1 MFVSNYMSCPVITVR
16 PESPLV
22 EVRELLRSHSF
33 RHLPVVD
40 AEQVLIG
47 IVTDRDLRSALPSA
61 FMNEEEKAGYL
72 ARFQASTVAAIM
84 TEAVYFIDQRATLDD
99 ALLLFDRSRVGALP
113 VVDPGKKVLG
123 ILSIR
128 DLLAA
133 YRVLFGL
140 GEKGSRLVAVLDDGQ
155 PKVLTRL
162 TEALERRD
170 IPFTRLIK
178 CSEQGEG
185 GLGTIY
191 VRVHTYNNS
200 IIHRVLE
207 EAGFKMVVPEGA

>member
-1 MFVSNYMSCPVITVR
+1 MLVSNHMSRQVITVR
-16 PESPLV
+16 PETPLK

-61 FMNEEEKAGYL
+61 FMSEEEKATYL
-72 ARFQASTVAAIM
+72 SRFQTSTVATIM
-84 TEAVYFIDQRATLDD
+84 TEAVYSLDQRATLDD

-113 VVDPGKKVLG
+113 VVNEEKRVLG

-133 YRVLFGL
+133 YRTLFGL

-155 PKVLTRL
+155 PKILTRL
-162 TEALERRD
+162 TEVLERHD

-178 CSEQGEG
+178 CTEQGEVER
-185 GLGTIY
+185 GTIY
-191 VRVHTYNNS
+191 IRVHTYNS
-200 IIHRVLE
+200 TIIHRVLQ
-207 EAGFKMVVPEGA
+207 EAGFEMVVPG

>member
-1 MFVSNYMSCPVITVR
+1 MLVSNHMSRQVITVR
-16 PESPLV
+16 PETPLK

-61 FMNEEEKAGYL
+61 FMSEEEKASYL
-72 ARFQASTVAAIM
+72 SRFQTSTVATIM
-84 TEAVYFIDQRATLDD
+84 TEAVYSLDQRATLDD

-113 VVDPGKKVLG
+113 VVNEEKRVLG

-133 YRVLFGL
+133 YRTLFGL

-155 PKVLTRL
+155 PKILTRL
-162 TEALERRD
+162 TEVLERHD

-178 CSEQGEG
+178 CTEQGAGER
-185 GLGTIY
+185 GTIY
-191 VRVHTYNNS
+191 IRVHTYNS
-200 IIHRVLE
+200 TIIHRVLQ
-207 EAGFKMVVPEGA
+207 EAGFEMVVPG